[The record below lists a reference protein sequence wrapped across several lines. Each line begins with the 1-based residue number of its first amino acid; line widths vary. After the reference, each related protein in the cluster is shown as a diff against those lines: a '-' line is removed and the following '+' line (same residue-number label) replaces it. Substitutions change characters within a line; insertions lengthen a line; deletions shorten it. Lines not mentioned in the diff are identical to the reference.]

1 MFSLVDLPPS
11 RPPAPITAFWQ
22 AENPAFLNASVEFNP
37 VTLRATYRVL
47 WGTAGASHALDV
59 AANRGVPAHIIERAA
74 ALLEPNSHVRS
85 NTVVGSRQGEEV
97 SSVSCNDTAVVTGT
111 RGSALL
117 DCTGEEGG
125 GVMIKEEAEV
135 GRGGLIAAEDGVR
148 ISGVGGDGMGEAM
161 VASLMRQRRANEEA
175 AADMVQIKREAEQ
188 LVEEVRASSDVHCT
202 ACPGVPDACGHS
214 FVAGSLHAA

>member
-85 NTVVGSRQGEEV
+85 NTVVGSRQG
-97 SSVSCNDTAVVTGT
+97 
-111 RGSALL
+111 
-117 DCTGEEGG
+117 
-125 GVMIKEEAEV
+125 
-135 GRGGLIAAEDGVR
+135 AEDGVR